1 MTANDGNRSPT
12 VLLVEDDPGLRA
24 LLLRFLTSRGLRVI
38 QQEDGAQALSFA
50 QQYGDDIDLLITDVM
65 LPKRDGFD
73 LAAQMVALRPDTP
86 ILFLTGYAR
95 QDPSMLKALRLSG
108 SDCLFK
114 PFSQQQLLT
123 SVDRALGATA
133 AMPAA

>member
-1 MTANDGNRSPT
+1 
-12 VLLVEDDPGLRA
+12 V
-24 LLLRFLTSRGLRVI
+24 
-38 QQEDGAQALSFA
+38 
-50 QQYGDDIDLLITDVM
+50 ITDVV

-73 LAAQMVALRPDTP
+73 LAAEMAALRPQTP
-86 ILFLTGYAR
+86 VLFLTGYAR

-123 SVDRALGATA
+123 SVDRALGPEQSASA
-133 AMPAA
+133 A